1 MNTHRFNYLLR
12 QIYYTGDVLSF
23 DELYNYEKS
32 YMEGYIKS
40 NYKQVKDKI
49 LYSIEDIINQAW
61 LNAWLFMNKD
71 KIKIDYESDF
81 HIFLAGVAMDTII
94 EINK

>member
-1 MNTHRFNYLLR
+1 MNTHRFNYLLQ
-12 QIYYTGDVLSF
+12 QINSKGDVLCF

-32 YMEGYIKS
+32 YMEDYIKR
-40 NYKQVKDKI
+40 NYKQVKDKS
-49 LYSIEDIINQAW
+49 LYSIEDVVNQSW

-71 KIKIDYESDF
+71 KIEIEYESDF
-81 HIFLAGVAMDTII
+81 HMFIAGVAMDTII